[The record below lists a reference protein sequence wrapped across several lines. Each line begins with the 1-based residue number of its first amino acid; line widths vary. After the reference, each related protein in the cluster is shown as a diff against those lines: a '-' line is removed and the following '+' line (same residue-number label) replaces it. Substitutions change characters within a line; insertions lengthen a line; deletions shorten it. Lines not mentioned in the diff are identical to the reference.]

1 MMKRNEGFTLV
12 ELLVAIV
19 VGTLVT
25 AAAST
30 LLLMG
35 LRINKRSADLAVQQ
49 NATRMLLEVMG
60 EVVAEEGYR
69 LDTDGSGWTITGAEA
84 DDKVV
89 SFHDNAIYLRNTE
102 LLEEVAASEA
112 KVEASNSKLLTITIT
127 MEDGKEYTSTIYCRF
142 LGENPPENASSLSNA
157 YTQGNY
163 ADVLKAALEA
173 EENSPW
179 VKEFL
184 NVLSSQYGSRGQILN
199 EDGTGT
205 GEYFSEWYIGSYEEN
220 PGWDED
226 TPWCACYLSWAADRC
241 EGLWEVPR
249 YANVDTW
256 WSDVITERAWTP
268 SDPSVGDIVFF
279 DWIVDSERNP
289 QHVGAVLAVSDGWL
303 YTIEGNSGNRV
314 TVCRYEADD
323 PCILGYAKLDWK

>member
-69 LDTDGSGWTITGAEA
+69 LDTDGNGWTITGAEA

-127 MEDGKEYTSTIYCRF
+127 MEDGKDYTSTIYCRF

-173 EENSPW
+173 EENSPP

-184 NVLSSQYGSRGQILN
+184 NVLASQYGSRGQILN
-199 EDGTGT
+199 EAGTGT
-205 GEYFSEWYIGSYEEN
+205 GEYFSEWYIGSYEDN

-314 TVCRYEADD
+314 TLCRYEADD